1 MDYRKA
7 YIMAIRDEVPPLERG
22 YWQAVG
28 AMVGTAAESLAAKYG
43 RTRAEALADIA
54 AWAEVESDEGGDA
67 PCE

>member
-7 YIMAIRDEVPPLERG
+7 YIRAIRDEVPPLERG
-22 YWQAVG
+22 YWQAIG
-28 AMVGTAAESLAAKYG
+28 TMVATAAESLAAKYD

-54 AWAEVESDEGGDA
+54 AWAEAETEEGGEA